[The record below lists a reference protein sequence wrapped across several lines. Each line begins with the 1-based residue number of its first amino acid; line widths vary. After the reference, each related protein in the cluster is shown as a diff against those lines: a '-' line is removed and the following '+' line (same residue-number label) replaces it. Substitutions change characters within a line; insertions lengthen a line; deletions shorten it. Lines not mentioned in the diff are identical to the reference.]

1 MPEGGK
7 VAAVPRISAYL
18 LAADPNWLEES
29 VQSYYGLVDR
39 LVISYDET
47 GTSWTGT
54 PMPVE
59 ECLER
64 LRAIDVDS
72 KMHFAPGRY
81 HRPGEH
87 PLANETYQRS
97 QALAVAGQDAD
108 WVIQLDTDE
117 VVADP
122 KEFRSSIAEADGLG
136 YTGLEY
142 PARLLYQHVRD
153 NLYLEQCLR
162 LWRICGHYPG
172 PVAVRSGS
180 RLTLARQGDVRLYR
194 VDFRATN
201 TDPAHPADAPV
212 HRVIRPSQAIMHYSM
227 VRSDAHM
234 NAKSRSSGHATDYD
248 WAPVIAKWK
257 WHRAHPY
264 LAVARTPLQRGPGRR
279 FLRFARIDGAPDLDS
294 RLRNGLTR

>member
-1 MPEGGK
+1 MAEE
-7 VAAVPRISAYL
+7 PRIAAYL

-29 VQSYYGLVDR
+29 VRSYYDLIDH

-54 PMPVE
+54 AMPVD

-72 KMHFAPGRY
+72 KMRFAPGRY

-97 QALAVAGQDAD
+97 QALATAGENAD

-117 VVADP
+117 VLADP
-122 KEFRSSIAEADGLG
+122 AEFRRSLLEAHRLG

-153 NLYLEQCLR
+153 NLYLEQCRR
-162 LWRICGHYPG
+162 LWTIAGHYPG

-180 RLTLARQGDVRLYR
+180 RLTLARQGEVTLYR
-194 VDFRATN
+194 VDFRSTN

-212 HRVIRPSQAIMHYSM
+212 HRVIRQSQAIMHYSM

-234 NAKSRSSGHATDYD
+234 KAKSRASGHAGDFD
-248 WAPVIAKWK
+248 WDVLIAKWQ
-257 WHRAHPY
+257 WHRAHPF
-264 LAVARTPLQRGPGRR
+264 LAVARTPVQRGPGRR
-279 FLRFARIDGAPDLDS
+279 FLRLARIEGAPDAES
-294 RLRNGLTR
+294 RRRNGLTR